1 LNKKKV
7 IGILRT
13 VPHYGDDV
21 KRQVIL
27 IAFSIFLSQA
37 LSGQSLVG
45 TWISNALLLKT
56 VGFHLT
62 FRSDMTYEID
72 CSLGKTI
79 GNYACTED
87 KIIFTPTSAGISAG
101 SAGDTQVYYYT
112 FVDDGDLYLHA
123 NGIKVKL
130 TRTER

>member
-1 LNKKKV
+1 M
-7 IGILRT
+7 R
-13 VPHYGDDV
+13 
-21 KRQVIL
+21 RQIIL
-27 IAFSIFLSQA
+27 IAFSIALSQA
-37 LSGQSLVG
+37 LFGQSLIG
-45 TWISNALLLKT
+45 TWVSDALLLKT
-56 VGFHLT
+56 VGFHLI

-87 KIIFTPTSAGISAG
+87 KITFTPTSAGISAG

-112 FVDDGDLYLHA
+112 FSDDGVLYLHA

-130 TRTER
+130 MRTEK